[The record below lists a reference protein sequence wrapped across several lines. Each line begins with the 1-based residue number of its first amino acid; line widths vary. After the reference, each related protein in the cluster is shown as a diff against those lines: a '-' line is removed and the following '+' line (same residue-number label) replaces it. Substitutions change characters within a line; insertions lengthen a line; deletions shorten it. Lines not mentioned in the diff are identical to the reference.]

1 MPLRELLTGSANA
14 GGGTSALRASVLEHL
29 RDMCGTRRGTV
40 EGRPDYGLPDI
51 TELVLSFPRAI
62 ADMRAAM
69 QHTIETYEPRLANV
83 RVTHLPGK
91 ALDLTLRYE
100 IAATLADDPGGPPV
114 RFETRVDAA
123 RGVRVE

>member
-1 MPLRELLTGSANA
+1 
-14 GGGTSALRASVLEHL
+14 
-29 RDMCGTRRGTV
+29 MCATRRGTV
-40 EGRPDYGLPDI
+40 EGRPDYGLPDFS
-51 TELVLSFPRAI
+51 EMVQSFPRAI
-62 ADMRAAM
+62 RDMRDAI

-91 ALDLTLRYE
+91 ALDVTLRYE
-100 IAATLADDPGGPPV
+100 IAATLADDPGGPAV